1 MLIKELM
8 RQPYVIEKDINLGE
22 AARIMSSKNIGSLI
36 FVSKNKIKGIITERD
51 MLKNFKKNSKVGSVM
66 SKSVI
71 TAEPDDNVE
80 DAIEKMKQNKIK
92 RVPVVDEDKLIGI
105 VSLTDIAAHIDE
117 LEEAFFF

>member
-1 MLIKELM
+1 MLVKELM
-8 RQPYVIEKDINLGE
+8 RQPYVIEKDISLKE

-36 FVSKNKIKGIITERD
+36 FASKDKIKGIITERD
-51 MLKNFKKNSKVGSVM
+51 MLKNFKKNVKVGSVM

-71 TAEPDDNVE
+71 TAEPEDNVE
-80 DAIEKMKQNKIK
+80 DALEEMRQNKVK
-92 RVPVVDEDKLIGI
+92 RLPVVEDDKLVGI